1 MMVSK
6 LVFFPCAAHNTRVV
20 WAWTWASRNAQMT
33 SPNPHHHA
41 AAELHTVQTHCHP
54 VHGSVSL
61 TRTHARTHMHTP
73 AVPKLNATFSFCI
86 HFRVLSFSCFWQV
99 LPIMFSTAQRGSKS
113 PLLPATRAPCW
124 AQTEVLCL
132 LVKYS
137 QHIKWLLKYDY
148 WSLSDQTLRGAEFHR
163 LFILF
168 ILFVCIVFNVC
179 FTIVELG

>member
-73 AVPKLNATFSFCI
+73 AVPKLNTTFSICI
-86 HFRVLSFSCFWQV
+86 HFCVLSFSCFWQV
-99 LPIMFSTAQRGSKS
+99 LPIMFTTAQRGSKS

-148 WSLSDQTLRGAEFHR
+148 WSLSDQTLRGQNSR

-168 ILFVCIVFNVC
+168 ILFVCIFFNVC